1 MKNVFF
7 LLVIQKPE
15 LIINNMLTNVTK
27 KIKIEQL
34 LRFTCFYIH
43 VGSDCVG
50 GNTYA

>member
-7 LLVIQKPE
+7 LPVIQNPE

-43 VGSDCVG
+43 VDSDCVG
-50 GNTYA
+50 GKAYA